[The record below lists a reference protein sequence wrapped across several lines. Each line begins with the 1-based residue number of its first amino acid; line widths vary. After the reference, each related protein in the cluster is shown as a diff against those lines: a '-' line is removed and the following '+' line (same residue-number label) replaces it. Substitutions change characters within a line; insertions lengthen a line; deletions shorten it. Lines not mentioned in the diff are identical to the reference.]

1 MNPNQQMIRIPIPT
15 DSYDQISC
23 DQATITS
30 IKMLITTFDTTM
42 DSFHESIDKLSSRL
56 DILGQRTTK
65 LQRRILE
72 DSRENGA
79 AVGGNEDD
87 NNLGVAGE
95 EKNESSNEIMSNI
108 RKVSFPVL
116 YDHATGMKDVTSSL
130 YQSSSAI
137 TNAKQK
143 ANEAIKRLLLE
154 ELTEDTTNEEE
165 QQIKN
170 SHDNNDIQKK
180 EHSSFNYPYNEI
192 PQIMPTTTTT
202 TTSSSTAIHNAKP
215 SDEWLDRPSA
225 FEERSNSKIAMQ
237 IHTVP
242 PLILNENSVQI
253 FESALYSNLKSSS
266 IPKCEK
272 DLQKKLLLEETKYYK
287 NGLEEIEEE
296 RQHSEKKSN
305 FSHNANAVVFDA
317 SSIQQHSTTNNSLT
331 LDYYDDNMSV
341 ISDYTRGV
349 ATTIGGYGGGGGIG
363 GSGVGNETHT
373 IISSSYSTLSH
384 GASSA
389 SRRRRQRKIMALAEA
404 TTSPSRRERIMKDS
418 QQQYGIQTQKDLH
431 QRKQNERQRH
441 YTKSSAKNLPITSV
455 SGSRQQAL
463 SGSIPYVCDLIHD
476 SFGLID
482 RNDVST
488 SKYDDIKLPLT
499 NNRNDSESKMN
510 SQQVE
515 YGSRNKVKDR
525 VEKSKLSKRYNR
537 PQVLNILSEENEN
550 E

>member
-15 DSYDQISC
+15 DSYDQTSC
-23 DQATITS
+23 DQATISS

-56 DILGQRTTK
+56 DVLGQRTMK
-65 LQRRILE
+65 LQHRILE
-72 DSRENGA
+72 DSKKNVSLVGADGSEKNERE
-79 AVGGNEDD
+79 VE
-87 NNLGVAGE
+87 E
-95 EKNESSNEIMSNI
+95 EKNELSNENMSNI

-116 YDHATGMKDVTSSL
+116 YDHATQMKDVTSSL
-130 YQSSSAI
+130 YKSSSAI
-137 TNAKQK
+137 MAAKQK

-154 ELTEDTTNEEE
+154 ELTQDSTSNEEE
-165 QQIKN
+165 EQMKN
-170 SHDNNDIQKK
+170 SHDNNCNQKK
-180 EHSSFNYPYNEI
+180 EDSSFNYLNNDI
-192 PQIMPTTTTT
+192 PQMMTC
-202 TTSSSTAIHNAKP
+202 TTSTSATAHSAKP

-242 PLILNENSVQI
+242 PLILHENSVQM

-266 IPKCEK
+266 IPNCQKEI
-272 DLQKKLLLEETKYYK
+272 QKKLLLEETNYYK

-296 RQHSEKKSN
+296 RHHSEKKSN
-305 FSHNANAVVFDA
+305 VSHNANNAVVFDA

-349 ATTIGGYGGGGGIG
+349 ATTIGGYGGGV
-363 GSGVGNETHT
+363 GVGNETHT

-418 QQQYGIQTQKDLH
+418 QQQFRMQTQKDQHH
-431 QRKQNERQRH
+431 QKQNQHQRH
-441 YTKSSAKNLPITSV
+441 YSKSSGKNVPMTSV

-482 RNDVST
+482 RNDVSS
-488 SKYDDIKLPLT
+488 SK
-499 NNRNDSESKMN
+499 NNNLIVESFMKKAESKMN
-510 SQQVE
+510 ASSRRQREVF
-515 YGSRNKVKDR
+515 GSGDRIKGRLEKNKI
-525 VEKSKLSKRYNR
+525 SKRYNH
-537 PQVLNILSEENEN
+537 PQVLNVLSEESEN
-550 E
+550 Q